1 MQCATL
7 NHPMLQTRRL
17 RNRLAIFRL
26 CRMELCV
33 ISATK
38 SGIFAYTVIGI
49 RLNKCENYDHQDLE
63 YAATV
68 LSGSDMRYQILKM

>member
-1 MQCATL
+1 
-7 NHPMLQTRRL
+7 
-17 RNRLAIFRL
+17 
-26 CRMELCV
+26 MELCV